1 VRLGC
6 IVTAHRDPEQLAVL
20 LRVLQHPDVR
30 LYLHLDRRQKLGPF
44 REAMIDQ
51 RVDDVVLVRRHRVSW
66 AAISVVDAAL
76 EGLAAGA
83 ADGCD
88 YFVLISGQDF
98 PLRPMPEIV
107 DFLADNVTTSFLEHW
122 PVGQSVHRFGGRDR
136 TDFYSYSI
144 LGRRLMCVPRGED
157 TDFLGS
163 KGRLVNEALRVR
175 GVFKPR
181 RQFPAY
187 LSPFAGS
194 MWWNISRQAADHVLG
209 FVAQHPD
216 YRRYHVHTMAPDEMF
231 VQSILAGTDFAEGH
245 KLVADNLRFYRWEGT
260 HASTLTREEL
270 PAMLGSRK
278 LFARKFD
285 PRVDDSVVA
294 ELTELVKGPQSRN
307 PHQAASA

>member
-20 LRVLQHPDVR
+20 LRVLRHPDVS
-30 LYLHLDRRQKLGPF
+30 LYLHLDRRQQLGPF
-44 REAMIDQ
+44 RRAMMEE
-51 RVDDVVLVRRHRVSW
+51 RVDDVVLLRRHRVSW
-66 AAISVVDAAL
+66 GAISCVDAEL

-122 PVGQSVHRFGGRDR
+122 PVAQSVHRFGGRDR
-136 TDFYSYSI
+136 TDFYAYSI
-144 LGRRLMCVPRGED
+144 VGRRMICIPRGED
-157 TDFLGS
+157 TGFLGS
-163 KGRLVNEALRVR
+163 KGRLVNQALRVR
-175 GVFKPR
+175 GVLKPPR
-181 RQFPAY
+181 RFPPY

-194 MWWNISRQAADHVLG
+194 MWWNISRAGADHVLD

-231 VQSILAGTDFAEGH
+231 VQSILAGTKFADGH
-245 KLVADNLRFYRWEGT
+245 RLVADNLRFYSWEGT
-260 HASTLTREEL
+260 HASTLTSQEL
-270 PAMLGSRK
+270 PAMLESGK

-285 PRVDDSVVA
+285 PRVDASVLGELA
-294 ELTELVKGPQSRN
+294 ELVERGHPRN
-307 PHQAASA
+307 PHEAASA